1 MTLGVTNLVKNV
13 AVVVIDSGPA
23 GANNIIN
30 VPFVSVTACRPGTSI
45 CQTIDHVLVDT
56 GSYGRAK
63 LWATLL
69 SPPAGSTSRPLI
81 YWRHL
86 DCLDQE

>member
-1 MTLGVTNLVKNV
+1 
-13 AVVVIDSGPA
+13 
-23 GANNIIN
+23 
-30 VPFVSVTACRPGTSI
+30 
-45 CQTIDHVLVDT
+45 VLVDT

-63 LWATLL
+63 LRATLL